1 MGLFG
6 HKSEPTPAQAA
17 PSRHSTSSDGS
28 RLSSGSRRS
37 GGFLHRNQ
45 EDPSISDARQRVA
58 SAEAAEREA
67 DRALVQ
73 ARTAVRDAREH
84 IKRIEME
91 AAEEYVILQS
101 SCKSIAT
108 NMSQGSS
115 CENQAAERQRYLQES
130 QASWTTRPLLDD
142 THFEFEDDRR

>member
-17 PSRHSTSSDGS
+17 PSRHSTSSEGS

-91 AAEEYVILQS
+91 AAEEARLAKIKQQNARDIS
-101 SCKSIAT
+101 KRAK
-108 NMSQGSS
+108 
-115 CENQAAERQRYLQES
+115 
-130 QASWTTRPLLDD
+130 PLGRHD
-142 THFEFEDDRR
+142 HY